1 MTLIADVHISPRTV
15 QFLNSI
21 GHDVVTV
28 QSVLPPDAPDR
39 EIVRMASQLGRVVL
53 TQDLGF
59 SGILAKAGLT
69 KPSLVSLRLSDPRVD
84 NVNQRL
90 RQVLPTLEG
99 DVAEGIIATVED
111 DRVRVRRL
119 PV

>member
-39 EIVRMASQLGRVVL
+39 EIVRMA
-53 TQDLGF
+53 DYP
-59 SGILAKAGLT
+59 I
-69 KPSLVSLRLSDPRVD
+69 
-84 NVNQRL
+84 
-90 RQVLPTLEG
+90 
-99 DVAEGIIATVED
+99 
-111 DRVRVRRL
+111 